1 MSSRWSG
8 YNNVGICSIAL
19 MSVLG
24 HLKSVTLPKA
34 LLVMPLVMHDVTVR
48 YLGNSRVAQ
57 REAAALVAQR
67 PDLFA
72 NFSTRFDD
80 SLAVTINA
88 IQLLVAAGFIQ
99 FDDGL
104 TLLNPLEIDAAFGK
118 RAQKIVKAAGHIA
131 SLLTSPVDEL
141 YLNFRVKL

>member
-8 YNNVGICSIAL
+8 YNNAGICSIAL
-19 MSVLG
+19 LSVLE
-24 HLKSVTLPKA
+24 HSKSVTLPKA

-48 YLGNSRVAQ
+48 YLGNSRVVQ

-72 NFSTRFDD
+72 NFATRFDD

-88 IQLLVAAGFIQ
+88 IQLLVEAGFIE
-99 FDDGL
+99 FDDRL
-104 TLLNPLEIDAAFGK
+104 TLLKSLEIDGTFGV

>member
-19 MSVLG
+19 MSVLE
-24 HLKSVTLPKA
+24 HSKSVTLAKA
-34 LLVMPLVMHDVTVR
+34 LLVMPLVMHDATVR
-48 YLGNSRVAQ
+48 YLGDSRVAR

-72 NFSTRFDD
+72 NFATRYDD
-80 SLAVTINA
+80 SLAITINA
-88 IQLLVAAGFIQ
+88 IQLLVEVGFVS
-99 FDDGL
+99 FDDRL
-104 TLLNPLEIDAAFGK
+104 TLLKSLKVDSAFGK
-118 RAQKIVKAAGHIA
+118 RAQKITKAAGHIA
-131 SLLTSPVDEL
+131 SLLTGPVEEL